1 MHTFAILST
10 LPFSPLAAAAP
21 TAAVRPHCEEP
32 VTRQPSI
39 SVIIP
44 TRDRAGLLPR
54 CLNSVFAQSLAPLE
68 IIVIDDGS
76 TDETRSL
83 LARNYPQVRLL
94 EGPGRGVSAARNTG
108 IRAAAG
114 DWLALL
120 DSDDSWFP
128 RKLERQAAAL
138 ADNPGHRVAHTDE
151 IWIRNGARVNPKL
164 KHKKYGGWIFQ
175 RCLPLCVIS
184 PSSVMVHRQ
193 VFEQVGMFDENL
205 PVCEDYDLWLR
216 ICARM
221 PVLFI
226 PEPLVTKYGGHA
238 DQLSRRYRGMDRY
251 RILALDKV
259 LNKAN
264 LSPADRRAAVDMLLS
279 KAAIYLAGAR
289 KHGNRAF
296 VPECAAMLARYG
308 GSPRGGG
315 GQAAADRTSRSA
327 SRPAPD
333 PAPDPTPG

>member
-10 LPFSPLAAAAP
+10 LPFSPGAAAAP

-54 CLNSVFAQSLAPLE
+54 CLDSVLAQSLAPTE

-76 TDETRSL
+76 ADETRPL

-94 EGPGRGVSAARNTG
+94 AGPRRGVSAARNMG
-108 IRAAAG
+108 IAAAAG

-128 RKLERQAAAL
+128 HKLERQAAAL
-138 ADNPGHRVAHTDE
+138 ANNPDRRVAHADE
-151 IWIRNGARVNPKL
+151 IWIRNGVRVNPKL

-184 PSSVMVHRQ
+184 PSSVMLHRR
-193 VFEQVGMFDENL
+193 VFEQVGLFDENL

-216 ICARM
+216 VCARM

-238 DQLSRRYRGMDRY
+238 GQLSRRYRGMDRY

-259 LNKAN
+259 ISEVN
-264 LSPADRRAAVDMLLS
+264 LAPADRRAAVDMLLR

-296 VPECAAMLARYG
+296 VPECAALLARYG
-308 GSPRGGG
+308 GPTRGDGD
-315 GQAAADRTSRSA
+315 QAAGDRTL
-327 SRPAPD
+327 RPI
-333 PAPDPTPG
+333 PG